1 LPLITVEFKSMQNTH
16 TRSIALIASSIA
28 AVVSVAGS
36 AVAADLGPYRSPS
49 RQSSLPPVEYSQPFS
64 WSGLYMG
71 VQLGYA
77 GGNTE
82 ASSGPTAGFNQS
94 YDYKSSG
101 WLGGAH
107 AGYNFQRGNLVYG
120 LEADLEKSSQDGNGT
135 GSRGF
140 AHSTALDWQ
149 GSVRGRLGLA
159 FDRTLVYG
167 TAGWAFGDVKVDK
180 GFANYSDVRNGWT
193 AGVGVEH
200 MLTQSLS
207 ARIEYR
213 YTDFGRAD
221 YGNTTINSIDRS
233 SLDQHAVRAGLS
245 LKF

>member
-1 LPLITVEFKSMQNTH
+1 MQNTSI
-16 TRSIALIASSIA
+16 RSIALA
-28 AVVSVAGS
+28 AVSFA
-36 AVAADLGPYRSPS
+36 AVIAVTETALAADLGPYRSPA

-82 ASSGPTAGFNQS
+82 ANSGPTGGFNQA

-107 AGYNFQRGNLVYG
+107 AGYNFQNGNLVYG
-120 LEADLEKSSQDGNGT
+120 LEADLEKSGQNGNGV
-135 GSRGF
+135 GSLGF
-140 AHSTALDWQ
+140 PHSTDIAWQ
-149 GSVRGRLGLA
+149 GSLRGRLGLA

-180 GFANYSDVRNGWT
+180 GFASYSDVRNGWT

-200 MLTQSLS
+200 MLTNNLS

-221 YGNTTINSIDRS
+221 FGNTALNSTDRS
-233 SLDQHAVRAGLS
+233 TVDQHAVRAGLS

>member
-1 LPLITVEFKSMQNTH
+1 MQKTNI
-16 TRSIALIASSIA
+16 RSIAVL
-28 AVVSVAGS
+28 AVSLVAIV
-36 AVAADLGPYRSPS
+36 AVTGPALAADLGPYRSPA

-64 WSGLYMG
+64 WSGMYLG

-82 ASSGPTAGFNQS
+82 ASSGPSGGFNQA
-94 YDYKSSG
+94 YDYKSEG

-120 LEADLEKSSQDGNGT
+120 IEADLEKSGQKGNGV
-135 GSRGF
+135 GSLGF
-140 AHSTALDWQ
+140 PHTSEVDWQ
-149 GSVRGRLGLA
+149 GSLRGRLGLA

-200 MLTQSLS
+200 MLTNNLS

-221 YGNTTINSIDRS
+221 FGNTAINSTDRS
-233 SLDQHAVRAGLS
+233 NVDQHAVRAGLS

>member
-1 LPLITVEFKSMQNTH
+1 MQKTKL
-16 TRSIALIASSIA
+16 RSIALTAVSFVTIA
-28 AVVSVAGS
+28 AVAGP
-36 AVAADLGPYRSPS
+36 ALAADLGPYRSPA

-82 ASSGPTAGFNQS
+82 ASSGSSAGFNQA
-94 YDYKSSG
+94 YDYKSEG

-120 LEADLEKSSQDGNGT
+120 LEADLEKSGQKGNGV
-135 GSRGF
+135 GSLGGNQ
-140 AHSTALDWQ
+140 STDINWQ
-149 GSVRGRLGLA
+149 GSLRGRLGLA

-167 TAGWAFGDVKVDK
+167 TAGWAFGDVKVER
-180 GFANYSDVRNGWT
+180 GAYNYADVRNGWT

-221 YGNTTINSIDRS
+221 FGNTAINSTDRS
-233 SLDQHAVRAGLS
+233 NVDQHAVRAGLS

>member
-1 LPLITVEFKSMQNTH
+1 MQKITL
-16 TRSIALIASSIA
+16 RSIALTA
-28 AVVSVAGS
+28 AYVVATAAVAGS
-36 AVAADLGPYRSPS
+36 ALAADLGPYRSPPRS
-49 RQSSLPPVEYSQPFS
+49 SSLPPVEYSQPFS

-82 ASSGPTAGFNQS
+82 AKSGPSGGFNQA
-94 YDYKSSG
+94 YDYKSEG

-107 AGYNFQRGNLVYG
+107 VGYNVQRGNLVYG
-120 LEADLEKSSQDGNGT
+120 VEADLEKSSQRGNGV
-135 GSRGF
+135 GSLGF
-140 AHSTALDWQ
+140 PHSTDIDWQ
-149 GSVRGRLGLA
+149 GSLRGRLGLA
-159 FDRTLVYG
+159 FDRTLFYG

-180 GFANYSDVRNGWT
+180 GFTNYSDVRNGWT

-200 MLTQSLS
+200 MLTQNLS

-221 YGNTTINSIDRS
+221 FGNTAINSTDRS
-233 SLDQHAVRAGLS
+233 SIDQHAVRAGLS

>member
-1 LPLITVEFKSMQNTH
+1 MQSNIVRAIGLTAAALAAM
-16 TRSIALIASSIA
+16 IA
-28 AVVSVAGS
+28 VTGS
-36 AVAADLGPYRSPS
+36 AFAADLGPYRSPKRS
-49 RQSSLPPVEYSQPFS
+49 SSLPPVEYSQPFS

-82 ASSGPTAGFNQS
+82 AISGPSGGFNQT
-94 YDYKSSG
+94 YDYRSEG

-107 AGYNFQRGNLVYG
+107 VGYNIQRGNLVYG
-120 LEADLEKSSQDGNGT
+120 LEADLEKSGQQ
-135 GSRGF
+135 GSGVGSLGF
-140 AHSTALDWQ
+140 PHSTDIAWQ
-149 GSVRGRLGLA
+149 GSLRGRLGLA

-167 TAGWAFGDVKVDK
+167 TAGWAFGDVQIDK
-180 GFANYSDVRNGWT
+180 GFASYSDVRNGWT
-193 AGVGVEH
+193 AGAGVEH

-221 YGNTTINSIDRS
+221 FGNTAINSIDRS
-233 SLDQHAVRAGLS
+233 NVDQHAVRAGLS

>member
-1 LPLITVEFKSMQNTH
+1 MQITSI
-16 TRSIALIASSIA
+16 RSIVLVATSIATVSLIAA
-28 AVVSVAGS
+28 PVL
-36 AVAADLGPYRSPS
+36 AADLGPYRSPA

-82 ASSGPTAGFNQS
+82 AQSGPNGGFNQA

-107 AGYNFQRGNLVYG
+107 VGYNVQRGNLVYG
-120 LEADLEKSSQDGNGT
+120 LEADLEKAGQNGKGT
-135 GSRGF
+135 GSLGF
-140 AHSTALDWQ
+140 PHSTEIDWQ
-149 GSVRGRLGLA
+149 GSLRGRLGLA
-159 FDRTLVYG
+159 FDRTLIYG
-167 TAGWAFGDVKVDK
+167 TAGWAFGDVKIDK
-180 GFANYSDVRNGWT
+180 GFTSYSDVRNGWT
-193 AGVGVEH
+193 AGVGLEH
-200 MLTQSLS
+200 MLTNNLS

-221 YGNTTINSIDRS
+221 FGNTAINSTDRS
-233 SLDQHAVRAGLS
+233 NVDQHAVRAGLS

>member
-1 LPLITVEFKSMQNTH
+1 MKT
-16 TRSIALIASSIA
+16 TRLLNLACAATALLAPVIFSGA
-28 AVVSVAGS
+28 AT
-36 AVAADLGPYRSPS
+36 AADLGPYRAPARS
-49 RQSSLPPVEYSQPFS
+49 SSLPPIEYNQPFS

-77 GGNTE
+77 GGNTSAE
-82 ASSGPTAGFNQS
+82 SGPTGGFNQA

-107 AGYNFQRGNLVYG
+107 VGYNFQRGNLVYG
-120 LEADLEKSSQDGNGT
+120 IEGDLEKSSQNGNGYGT
-135 GSRGF
+135 RGF
-140 AHSTALDWQ
+140 AHSTDLGWQ
-149 GSVRGRLGLA
+149 GSLRGRLGLA

-167 TAGWAFGDVKVDK
+167 TAGWAFGDVKTDK
-180 GFANYSDVRNGWT
+180 GFANYADVRNGWT

-213 YTDFGRAD
+213 YTDFGK
-221 YGNTTINSIDRS
+221 GNFGDPAVNSIDRS
-233 SLDQHAVRAGLS
+233 TLDQHAIRAGLS

>member
-1 LPLITVEFKSMQNTH
+1 MQTINS
-16 TRSIALIASSIA
+16 RSIVLTA
-28 AVVSVAGS
+28 AS
-36 AVAADLGPYRSPS
+36 AVAILAMAGPALAADLGPYRSPP

-82 ASSGPTAGFNQS
+82 ANSGPSGGFNQA
-94 YDYKSSG
+94 YDYKSQG

-120 LEADLEKSSQDGNGT
+120 VEADLEKSGQKGSGVGT
-135 GSRGF
+135 LGF
-140 AHSTALDWQ
+140 QHSSDIDWQ

-180 GFANYSDVRNGWT
+180 GFANYTDVRNGWT

-221 YGNTTINSIDRS
+221 FGNAPLNTIDRS
-233 SLDQHAVRAGLS
+233 SVDQHAVRAGLS